1 MEGKVIEQ
9 ACVLTSATSPDVVI
23 LMDEIPEHTPD
34 LRVPVEIF
42 HVGNELSK
50 KTSSSDPSSCTV
62 PEETERWSSLRKMAA
77 VLLFCGFLLFIGFAT
92 YFLYNVLPAE
102 TFVQVFTG
110 VYVVVFV
117 IIFLCTIFV
126 KKGKKDSPVNI
137 DEMIIQLDRDRL

>member
-1 MEGKVIEQ
+1 MEGKAIEQ

-23 LMDEIPEHTPD
+23 LMKEIPEHTPD

-50 KTSSSDPSSCTV
+50 TSSCDPSSCTV

-77 VLLFCGFLLFIGFAT
+77 VLLFCGFLLFIVFAN
-92 YFLYNVLPAE
+92 YFLYQVLPAE
-102 TFVQVFTG
+102 TFVQVFSG

-117 IIFLCTIFV
+117 VIFLCTIFV
-126 KKGKKDSPVNI
+126 KKGKNDSPVNI
-137 DEMIIQLDRDRL
+137 DEMILQLERDRL